1 MADSILRLRVESQ
14 EYDNKLKRAAEGI
27 RHLADVAHKGGG
39 ELTGLE
45 KAEIDYIK
53 ALGEM
58 ETKSRSAAGQAR
70 ELENAFKEL
79 TVIYNNLNEV
89 EKADEGGKALAASL
103 ETLRQRTIDAK
114 SQLDAASQSL
124 KVNEDAGNENSSM
137 LEQLAG
143 KFTVNIDAIKLFNLG
158 LKASKAVLDV
168 AKDAFFNNE
177 ENLDEW
183 GRTVE
188 SCESVYRGFLNSI
201 NTGDISGFLSNIQ
214 TITQAARDAYDALD
228 ELATFNAFNKANVSG
243 ARADLSGAIAD
254 FREGNGDK
262 DAVSKASEALIKE
275 LQTKQ
280 KLQEEAYKK
289 VIAKVAAERG
299 VKESD
304 LMKVM
309 TGNYGTFKEL
319 KDLQYTGR
327 KTTMV
332 ATGGTF
338 TSGPTYR
345 QVTEAVPANEREKL
359 AQAIKHLNDT
369 EIDNFQSLA
378 EAAKMT
384 EVEINNQRKMVARV
398 LNGKQGGSS
407 GSGGGS
413 GSGGKGG
420 NTTPEYIPLE
430 GSIDAQTKKVQDL
443 QKAWR
448 AAADDKSREDIKKQI
463 DEAQRTLDLMTGK
476 IKAMPKIDIKF
487 DGLAPNGLTG
497 KARTPEDLQQ
507 GAVKMKQAVQLEIDQ
522 EASKVDSETLKTLM
536 KDAIQ
541 NGING
546 MDLQFGIL
554 GNKIGKGIDIPDD
567 SWQGILDQY
576 NALREMIGEE
586 PIVINFKTG
595 KIDKVVNETEKLKKT
610 IGTTAQVV
618 GTIGQAFNAIEDPAA
633 KVAGTVAQA
642 IANIAMAYS
651 DALAKD
657 QTTKFNIWGFI
668 AAAAA
673 STISMATTIAQIHSQ
688 TGYAEGGI
696 VKGNHYSGD
705 MLDGGS
711 FGINAGELVLNRA
724 QQGSLASQ
732 LEGSAGGFRN
742 GQIVG
747 RIEGEKIVL
756 VANRYFRRTG
766 QGEIL
771 TWK

>member
-1 MADSILRLRVESQ
+1 MANSILKLRVESE
-14 EYDNKLKRAAEGI
+14 EYDAKLKKAAEGI

-53 ALGEM
+53 ALGDM

-89 EKADEGGKALAASL
+89 EKADDGGKALAASL

-124 KVNEDAGNENSSM
+124 KVNEDAGKENSSM

-228 ELATFNAFNKANVSG
+228 ELATFNAFNKANIAG
-243 ARADLSGAIAD
+243 ARADLTGSIAD
-254 FREGNGDK
+254 FREGKGGK
-262 DAVSKASEALIKE
+262 DDVSKASEALIKE

-384 EVEINNQRKMVARV
+384 EIEINNQRKMVARV
-398 LNGKQGGSS
+398 LNGKQGGS
-407 GSGGGS
+407 GSGDTGNNNR
-413 GSGGKGG
+413 KGG
-420 NTTPEYIPLE
+420 GGGGANKEIT
-430 GSIDAQTKKVQDL
+430 
-443 QKAWR
+443 W
-448 AAADDKSREDIKKQI
+448 AADSIKAQEVLVSDLRKKWNEAGAGVRDEYLSQLIEAEKKLKEMNDAEGMKRERMQGRLLLKPEDIIMPDTSNMNLAINDTLDKIRDYAKKNPVIIPITTVNDDIKK
-463 DEAQRTLDLMTGK
+463 
-476 IKAMPKIDIKF
+476 
-487 DGLAPNGLTG
+487 LT
-497 KARTPEDLQQ
+497 KTAR
-507 GAVKMKQAVQLEIDQ
+507 I
-522 EASKVDSETLKTLM
+522 
-536 KDAIQ
+536 
-541 NGING
+541 
-546 MDLQFGIL
+546 
-554 GNKIGKGIDIPDD
+554 
-567 SWQGILDQY
+567 
-576 NALREMIGEE
+576 
-586 PIVINFKTG
+586 
-595 KIDKVVNETEKLKKT
+595 
-610 IGTTAQVV
+610 TADVV
-618 GTIGQAFNAIEDPAA
+618 GSIGDAFNAIEDPAA

-642 IANIAMAYS
+642 IAS
-651 DALAKD
+651 VALGYA
-657 QTTKFNIWGFI
+657 QATTQASSMGPWAWVAF
-668 AAAAA
+668 AA
-673 STISMATTIAQIHSQ
+673 SGLAQMLTMISTIHSA
-688 TGYAEGGI
+688 TGYAQGGI
-696 VKGNHYSGD
+696 VKGNSYSGD
-705 MLDGGS
+705 NMMFGGDGLYGL
-711 FGINAGELVLNRA
+711 NAGELVLTRS
-724 QQGSLASQ
+724 QQANLASN
-732 LEGSAGGFRN
+732 LEGSGGGFRD
-742 GQIVG
+742 GQIVAT
-747 RIEGEKIVL
+747 IEGETIVL
-756 VANRYFRRTG
+756 AAKRWTKRTG
-766 QGEIL
+766 RRGENVSFKI
-771 TWK
+771 

>member
-1 MADSILRLRVESQ
+1 MADNILRLRVQSD
-14 EYDNKLKRAAEGI
+14 EYDAKLKKAAEGI
-27 RHLADVAHKGGG
+27 RHLAEVAHRGGG

-45 KAEIDYIK
+45 KAELDYIK
-53 ALGEM
+53 SLGDM
-58 ETKSRSAAGQAR
+58 ETKSRTAAGSVR
-70 ELENAFKEL
+70 ELENTFKEL
-79 TVIYNNLNEV
+79 TVVYNQLNDV
-89 EKADEGGKALAASL
+89 EKQDEGGKALAASL

-124 KVNEDAGNENSSM
+124 KVNEDAGKENSSM

-188 SCESVYRGFLNSI
+188 SCESVYKGFLNSI

-228 ELATFNAFNKANVSG
+228 ELATFNAFNKANIAG
-243 ARADLSGAIAD
+243 ARADLTGSIAD
-254 FREGNGDK
+254 FREGKGGK
-262 DAVSKASEALIKE
+262 DDVSKASEALIKE

-345 QVTEAVPANEREKL
+345 QITEAIPANEREKL

-384 EVEINNQRKMVARV
+384 EIEINNQRKMVARV

-420 NTTPEYIPLE
+420 KTTPEYIPLE
-430 GSIDAQTKKVQDL
+430 GSIDAQTLKVQEL

-448 AAADDKSREDIKKQI
+448 AAADDTSRADIKKQI
-463 DEAQRTLDLMTGK
+463 DEAQHTLDVMTGK
-476 IKAMPKIDIKF
+476 VKTMPKIDVKYDNI
-487 DGLAPNGLTG
+487 APNGLTG
-497 KARTPEDLQQ
+497 KVRTPEDLQQ
-507 GAVKMKQAVQLEIDQ
+507 SAVKMKQAVQLEIDQ

-541 NGING
+541 NGIDG

-554 GNKIGKGIDIPDD
+554 GEKISKGIDIPDV
-567 SWQGILDQY
+567 SWQGIIDQY

-586 PIVINFKTG
+586 PIVINFETG
-595 KIDKVVNETEKLKKT
+595 KIDKVVKETEKLKKT

-673 STISMATTIAQIHSQ
+673 STISMASTIAAIHSQ

-705 MLDGGS
+705 VTPIMA
-711 FGINAGELVLNRA
+711 NAGELVLNRA
-724 QQGSLASQ
+724 QQSNLANS
-732 LEGSAGGFRN
+732 LEGGGLRNLRLSAE
-742 GQIVG
+742 VK
-747 RIEGEKIVL
+747 GEQIVL

-766 QGEIL
+766 QGEIV

>member
-1 MADSILRLRVESQ
+1 MADSILRLRVQSE

-53 ALGEM
+53 ALGDM
-58 ETKSRSAAGQAR
+58 ETKSRTAAGSVR
-70 ELENAFKEL
+70 EMENAFKEL

-124 KVNEDAGNENSSM
+124 KVNEDAGKENSSM

-299 VKESD
+299 VNESD

-319 KDLQYTGR
+319 KNLQYTGR

-420 NTTPEYIPLE
+420 KTTPEYIPLE

-554 GNKIGKGIDIPDD
+554 GDKIGKGIDIPDD

-586 PIVINFKTG
+586 PIVINFETG

>member
-45 KAEIDYIK
+45 KAEIDYIN
-53 ALGEM
+53 ALGDM

-124 KVNEDAGNENSSM
+124 KVNEDAGKENSSM

-228 ELATFNAFNKANVSG
+228 ELATFNAFNKANIAG
-243 ARADLSGAIAD
+243 ARADLTGSIAD
-254 FREGNGDK
+254 FREGKGGK
-262 DAVSKASEALIKE
+262 DDVSKASEALIKE

-280 KLQEEAYKK
+280 NLQEEAYKK

-384 EVEINNQRKMVARV
+384 EIEINNQRKMVARV
-398 LNGKQGGSS
+398 LNGKQGGNS

-413 GSGGKGG
+413 VSGGKGG
-420 NTTPEYIPLE
+420 KTTPEYIPLE

-476 IKAMPKIDIKF
+476 INAMPKIDIKF

-497 KARTPEDLQQ
+497 KVRTPEDLQQ
-507 GAVKMKQAVQLEIDQ
+507 SAVKMKQAVQLEIDQ

-541 NGING
+541 NGIDG

-554 GNKIGKGIDIPDD
+554 GEKISKGINIHDD
-567 SWQGILDQY
+567 SWQGIIDQY

-586 PIVINFKTG
+586 PIVINFETG
-595 KIDKVVNETEKLKKT
+595 KIDKVVREVDKLKKT
-610 IGTTAQVV
+610 INTTANVV

-633 KVAGTVAQA
+633 KVAGVVAQA
-642 IANIAMAYS
+642 IANVALAYS
-651 DALAKD
+651 DALAKT
-657 QTTKFNIWGFI
+657 QAEKFNIWGFI
-668 AAAAA
+668 AASAAA
-673 STISMATTIAQIHSQ
+673 MVSMGTTIASIHSA

-696 VKGNHYSGD
+696 VKGNTYSTD
-705 MLDGGS
+705 SIPIMA
-711 FGINAGELVLNRA
+711 NAGEVILNRA
-724 QQGSLASQ
+724 QSGVLASQ
-732 LEGSAGGFRN
+732 LEGSASGFRN

-766 QGEIL
+766 QGEIV

>member
-1 MADSILRLRVESQ
+1 MANSILKLKVESD
-14 EYDNKLKRAAEGI
+14 EYDAKLKRAAEGI

-53 ALGEM
+53 ALGDM
-58 ETKSRSAAGQAR
+58 ETKSRTAAGQAR

-124 KVNEDAGNENSSM
+124 KVNEDAGKENSSM

-228 ELATFNAFNKANVSG
+228 ELATFNAFNKANVAG
-243 ARADLSGAIAD
+243 ARADLTGSIAD
-254 FREGNGDK
+254 FREGKGNK
-262 DAVSKASEALIKE
+262 DEVSKASEALIKE

-345 QVTEAVPANEREKL
+345 QVTESVPANEREKL

-384 EVEINNQRKMVARV
+384 EIEINNQRKMVARV
-398 LNGKQGGSS
+398 LNGKQGGS
-407 GSGGGS
+407 GSGDTGNNNRKGGGGGGINKEITWAADSIKAQEVLVSDLRKKWNEAGS
-413 GSGGKGG
+413 GVRDEYLAQLIEAEKKLKEMNDAEGMKRERMQGRLLLKPEDIIMPDTSNLNLALNDTLDKIRDYAKK
-420 NTTPEYIPLE
+420 NPVIIPITTVN
-430 GSIDAQTKKVQDL
+430 D
-443 QKAWR
+443 
-448 AAADDKSREDIKKQI
+448 DIKK
-463 DEAQRTLDLMTGK
+463 
-476 IKAMPKIDIKF
+476 
-487 DGLAPNGLTG
+487 LT
-497 KARTPEDLQQ
+497 KTAR
-507 GAVKMKQAVQLEIDQ
+507 I
-522 EASKVDSETLKTLM
+522 
-536 KDAIQ
+536 
-541 NGING
+541 
-546 MDLQFGIL
+546 
-554 GNKIGKGIDIPDD
+554 
-567 SWQGILDQY
+567 
-576 NALREMIGEE
+576 
-586 PIVINFKTG
+586 
-595 KIDKVVNETEKLKKT
+595 
-610 IGTTAQVV
+610 TADVV
-618 GTIGQAFNAIEDPAA
+618 GSIGDAFNAIEDPAA

-642 IANIAMAYS
+642 IA
-651 DALAKD
+651 
-657 QTTKFNIWGFI
+657 TV
-668 AAAAA
+668 AAGYATATLSAAETGNPWVWVAFAA
-673 STISMATTIAQIHSQ
+673 SGLAQMLTMISTIHSA
-688 TGYAEGGI
+688 TGYAQGGI
-696 VKGNHYSGD
+696 VKGNSYSGD
-705 MLDGGS
+705 NIYGGPDAMV
-711 FGINAGELVLNRA
+711 NAGELVLTRA
-724 QQGSLASQ
+724 QQANLASN
-732 LEGSAGGFRN
+732 LEGSGGGFRD
-742 GQIVG
+742 GQILAT
-747 RIEGEKIVL
+747 IEGETIVL
-756 VANRYFRRTG
+756 AAKRWKKRTG
-766 QGEIL
+766 RSGENISF
-771 TWK
+771 KI